1 MAARVTS
8 VTRED
13 SGGVTTAATT
23 DTSAPTAADQLASWL
38 RAQEKKELVRF
49 VTIGSVDDGKSTLI
63 GRLLHD
69 AHGLYQDQL
78 DAVRRASAK
87 GSTRG
92 AGSSS
97 DIDFSLFTDGLMAER
112 EQGITIDV
120 AYRYFATEKRKFIIA
135 DTPGHVQ
142 YTRNMAT
149 GASTADVAVVLVD
162 ARLGVLPQTRRHA
175 HIAALLGIPHVV
187 ACVNKMDL
195 VGFDQSRFD
204 AIVEELAQIARRVE
218 LKGLFVL
225 PVSALAGDNVVAP
238 STNMPWWTGGTM
250 LEHLENV
257 PCARD
262 EAASRTPGIG
272 PPAAFRFPVQLVL
285 RPGLGYRGF
294 AGQIASGSI
303 HTGDEVVAL
312 PSGKRTR
319 VVGVDVDGR
328 DVGSASAPMSVAL
341 RLADEID
348 VSRGDML
355 ARDGELPRA
364 SSDLEADLVWMSER
378 PLDSDKT
385 YLLRHTTRTVR
396 AAIEVLHG
404 ADPETLE
411 ASPAK
416 ALSLNDIGRV
426 RVRCR
431 APIFFDPYRQNRKT
445 GAFILIDSV
454 TNDTVAAGMIAGA
467 SSNARAE
474 GAEGAEALTA
484 NASST
489 RTQVSANERRE
500 RLGHSGAVVRVFGA
514 TLAAAQEL
522 AFLLERELFDGGR
535 VAVVLDANEQANAD
549 VFAAEACAGAGL
561 VAILLRGGG
570 KLAAEVGGE
579 RITGVGPAELARRV
593 ADALPR

>member
-1 MAARVTS
+1 MAARI
-8 VTRED
+8 TRETTAT
-13 SGGVTTAATT
+13 TTAAER
-23 DTSAPTAADQLASWL
+23 AADHLASWL
-38 RAQEKKELVRF
+38 RAQEKKDLVRF

-69 AHGLYQDQL
+69 AHGLYTDQL
-78 DAVRRASAK
+78 DAVRRASVK

-149 GASTADVAVVLVD
+149 GASTADVAVILVD

-195 VGFDQSRFD
+195 VGFDQRRFD

-225 PVSALAGDNVVAP
+225 PVSALAGDNVVTP

-250 LEHLENV
+250 LEHLETV
-257 PCARD
+257 PVGD
-262 EAASRTPGIG
+262 AAQASA
-272 PPAAFRFPVQLVL
+272 PAVLRFPVQLVL

-294 AGQIASGSI
+294 AGQIVSGSVR
-303 HTGDEVVAL
+303 TGDEIVAL
-312 PSGKRTR
+312 PSGKKTR
-319 VVGVDVDGR
+319 VVGVDIDGR
-328 DVGSASAPMSVAL
+328 DVGAAHAPMSVAL

-355 ARDGELPRA
+355 AHEADLPRA
-364 SSDLEADLVWMSER
+364 ATDLEADLVWMSER
-378 PLDSDKT
+378 VLDPDKT
-385 YLLRHTTRTVR
+385 YVLKHTTRTVR

-411 ASPAK
+411 AAPAK
-416 ALSLNDIGRV
+416 ALALNDIGRV

-431 APIFFDPYRQNRKT
+431 APIFFDPYRVNRGT

-467 SSNARAE
+467 SSTLR
-474 GAEGAEALTA
+474 GDTV
-484 NASST
+484 ASKENGGT
-489 RTQVSANERRE
+489 RTQVSAQERRE
-500 RLGHSGAVVRVFGA
+500 RLGQSGAVVRVFGA
-514 TLAAAQEL
+514 TLASARDL
-522 AFLLERELFDGGR
+522 AYALERELFDRGQ
-535 VAVVLDANEQANAD
+535 VATVLDANEQATAD
-549 VFAAEACAGAGL
+549 LFAAETCARAGL
-561 VAILLRGGG
+561 VAIVIR
-570 KLAAEVGGE
+570 GGE
-579 RITGVGPAELARRV
+579 RLAVELRGERIDAQDPGGLVRRV
-593 ADALPR
+593 AEGLAILR

>member
-1 MAARVTS
+1 MAARI
-8 VTRED
+8 TRET
-13 SGGVTTAATT
+13 TTAA
-23 DTSAPTAADQLASWL
+23 SSAADHLASWL
-38 RAQEKKELVRF
+38 RAQEKKDLVRF

-69 AHGLYQDQL
+69 AHGLYTDQL
-78 DAVRRASAK
+78 DAVRRASVK

-97 DIDFSLFTDGLMAER
+97 EIDFSLFTDGLMAER

-149 GASTADVAVVLVD
+149 GASTADVAVILVD

-175 HIAALLGIPHVV
+175 HIAALLGIPHVI
-187 ACVNKMDL
+187 ACVNKLDL
-195 VGFDQSRFD
+195 VGFDQRRFD

-225 PVSALAGDNVVAP
+225 PVSALAGDNVVTP
-238 STNMPWWTGGTM
+238 STSMPWWTGGTM
-250 LEHLENV
+250 LEHLETV
-257 PCARD
+257 PVGD
-262 EAASRTPGIG
+262 AA
-272 PPAAFRFPVQLVL
+272 PAAAAAAPLGLRLPVQLVL

-294 AGQIASGSI
+294 AGQIVSGSVR
-303 HTGDEVVAL
+303 TGDEIVAL
-312 PSGKRTR
+312 PSGKKTR

-328 DVGSASAPMSVAL
+328 DVGFARAPMSIAL

-355 ARDGELPRA
+355 AHEADLPRA
-364 SSDLEADLVWMSER
+364 ATDVEADLVWMSER
-378 PLDSDKT
+378 VLDPDKT
-385 YLLRHTTRTVR
+385 YLLKHTTRTVR

-411 ASPAK
+411 AAPAK
-416 ALSLNDIGRV
+416 ALALNDIGRV
-426 RVRCR
+426 RVRCC
-431 APIFFDPYRQNRKT
+431 APIFFDAYRFNRGT

-467 SSNARAE
+467 FSTQRSESVGSNE
-474 GAEGAEALTA
+474 NGV
-484 NASST
+484 T
-489 RTQVSANERRE
+489 RTQVSAHERRE
-500 RLGHSGAVVRVFGA
+500 RLGQSGAVVRVFGA
-514 TLAAAQEL
+514 TLSSARDL
-522 AFLLERELFDGGR
+522 AFALERELVDRGQI
-535 VAVVLDANEQANAD
+535 ASVLDANEQATAD
-549 VFAAEACAGAGL
+549 LFAAETCARAGL
-561 VAILLRGGG
+561 VAIVIR
-570 KLAAEVGGE
+570 GGE
-579 RITGVGPAELARRV
+579 RLAVELRGERIEGQDPGDLVRRV
-593 ADALPR
+593 AEALAVSR

>member
-1 MAARVTS
+1 MAARI
-8 VTRED
+8 TRE
-13 SGGVTTAATT
+13 A
-23 DTSAPTAADQLASWL
+23 TSAAESAADHLARWL
-38 RAQEKKELVRF
+38 RAQEKKDLARF

-69 AHGLYQDQL
+69 AHGLYTDQL
-78 DAVRRASAK
+78 DAVRRASVK

-149 GASTADVAVVLVD
+149 GASTADVAVILVD

-175 HIAALLGIPHVV
+175 HIAALLGIPHVI

-195 VGFDQSRFD
+195 VGFDQRRFD
-204 AIVEELAQIARRVE
+204 AIVEELAQVARRVE

-225 PVSALAGDNVVAP
+225 PVSALAGDNVVTP

-250 LEHLENV
+250 LEHLETV
-257 PCARD
+257 PVGDGA
-262 EAASRTPGIG
+262 
-272 PPAAFRFPVQLVL
+272 PAAADAKTVGLRFPVQLVL

-294 AGQIASGSI
+294 AGQIVSGSVR
-303 HTGDEVVAL
+303 TGDAIIAL
-312 PSGKRTR
+312 PSGKKTR

-328 DVGSASAPMSVAL
+328 DVGFARAPMSIAL

-355 ARDGELPRA
+355 AHEADLPRA
-364 SSDLEADLVWMSER
+364 ATDVEADLVWMSER
-378 PLDSDKT
+378 ALDPDKT
-385 YLLRHTTRTVR
+385 YLLKHTTRTVR

-411 ASPAK
+411 AAPAK
-416 ALSLNDIGRV
+416 ALALNDIGRV

-431 APIFFDPYRQNRKT
+431 APIFFDPYRVNRGT

-467 SSNARAE
+467 SSTLRGESAGSNE
-474 GAEGAEALTA
+474 TGT
-484 NASST
+484 T
-489 RTQVSANERRE
+489 RTQVSAQERRE
-500 RLGHSGAVVRVFGA
+500 RLGQSGAVVRVFGA
-514 TLAAAQEL
+514 TLASAREL
-522 AFLLERELFDGGR
+522 GFALERELFDRGQI
-535 VAVVLDANEQANAD
+535 ATVLDANEQATAD
-549 VFAAEACAGAGL
+549 LFAAEVCARAGL
-561 VAILLRGGG
+561 VAIVIR
-570 KLAAEVGGE
+570 GGE
-579 RITGVGPAELARRV
+579 RLAVELRGERIDGQDPADLARRV
-593 ADALPR
+593 AEALAASR

>member
-1 MAARVTS
+1 MAARVT
-8 VTRED
+8 
-13 SGGVTTAATT
+13 TAAE
-23 DTSAPTAADQLASWL
+23 SAADHLASWL

-78 DAVRRASAK
+78 DAVRRASVK

-120 AYRYFATEKRKFIIA
+120 AYRYFVTEKRKFIIA

-149 GASTADVAVVLVD
+149 GASTADVAVILVD

-195 VGFDQSRFD
+195 VGFDQARFD

-257 PCARD
+257 PAGD
-262 EAASRTPGIG
+262 EAASAST
-272 PPAAFRFPVQLVL
+272 PAAFRFPVQLVL

-303 HTGDEVVAL
+303 RTGDEVVAL

-328 DVGSASAPMSVAL
+328 DIGSARAPMSIAL

-348 VSRGDML
+348 VSRGDMIAL
-355 ARDGELPRA
+355 AGELPRA

-378 PLDSDKT
+378 PLDPDKT
-385 YLLRHTTRTVR
+385 YLLKHTTRTVR

-411 ASPAK
+411 AAN
-416 ALSLNDIGRV
+416 ATTLALNDIGRV

-467 SSNARAE
+467 STTARAD
-474 GAEGAEALTA
+474 GAEGGAALEAGA
-484 NASST
+484 ART
-489 RTQVSANERRE
+489 RTQVSAAERRE
-500 RLGHSGAVVRVFGA
+500 RLGQTGAVVRVFA
-514 TLAAAQEL
+514 PTLAAAQEL

-535 VAVVLDANEQANAD
+535 AAVVLDANEQANAD
-549 VFAAEACAGAGL
+549 VFAAEACARAGI
-561 VAILLRGGG
+561 VAILLRGGPD
-570 KLAAEVGGE
+570 LAAEVGGE
-579 RITGVGPAELARRV
+579 PIRGEGPAELARRV
-593 ADALPR
+593 ADAVPR